1 MNQNQNLHSTLWH
14 LFWNN
19 YDKLA
24 IAAREGTP
32 EDCEKLLKEGWQ
44 LEARNELGLTPL
56 MISTKNPNIEV
67 FRFLLKTGAN
77 INVVDDNGQGLL
89 AHAVANAK
97 LEIVKEIADLTK
109 ARFNDFNYRGYKK
122 YVERYNLINNL
133 AKGDDKFLASLLGYD
148 LENQKNR
155 YEAVNVPYVFLAAMN
170 PDLRVW
176 DYLEEKGCDLSI
188 GIKDDINL
196 FTLAL
201 EDNPNP
207 DFIDYLMKKN
217 LFINNPDLIYKH
229 ILENHSVGV
238 WKRIFEVGVPK
249 EDYLLYLLLSKVK
262 QPNPEI
268 VTLLADEKSVKIRLD
283 GLTVC
288 HLVAEQENPVYFKIL
303 KNAGADLND
312 KNDYETTPLM
322 LACAYNPNIKVVDY
336 LIENGAD
343 ISARDLYGW
352 DVLSWSMKNS
362 NLEIAKRLIG
372 LGANI
377 HTKTVKEDEN
387 LLITALKNGANLEKV
402 EYLLSL
408 GIDINENGKRGF
420 PAIFYSASYNTD
432 IEVLDYLIKKGADVN
447 FTPEFNPKFNLLIGA
462 AVNKNPDIIKYLI
475 SKGLDIDN
483 ARDNTGCTPLL
494 VAATNSNL
502 EVFYTLVQMGADIK
516 AVDHDNNNVL
526 LMASAYNENYQII
539 PLLLQMGF
547 SLDYRNDLGENA
559 IIAATKNRNPEIF
572 QVLMLNSGAYSD
584 KEIAKKYINSADI
597 YGNTLLMHAIK
608 NNNVE
613 IIKYLINKGADVN
626 AKDCKNNTVLIQAVS
641 QISDSNIIELLINA
655 GADVKAEDNNG
666 FDCLGYA
673 VLNNTNEEI
682 IKLLINKGLN
692 VKKVYEKGFKTL
704 AFYAAGNPN
713 PEIMQI
719 LIDNGVDFD
728 FKQANDLKNF
738 APVDYNFYME
748 RDKSKFMTPLMLAA
762 EAGTPEVCE
771 VLIKA
776 GSRLETK
783 DISGRTPLIISTAN
797 PNPDVFRTLLKYGAD
812 IKALDY
818 FKQGVLNHALAKSSL
833 ELVKEIAKLTKAK
846 FHNFNYSIYVNNKA
860 KMQALRQRASEDK
873 EFYET
878 LLSVGIEPYYPKENK
893 FPYIFLAA
901 MNPDLRV
908 LEFLEEKGC
917 DLKLGT
923 IEENV
928 FTHALS
934 SNPNPNIINYLLS
947 KKLFI
952 NDANIIVSCIV
963 KNQSLEFWKRVLEI
977 LFKKDYQFGDGT
989 SLLMALFMENGN
1001 PNTEIVSLLTDKT
1014 SVSLKTNRGR
1024 TACHYAS
1031 GKDDLVYL
1039 EILKNAGANLNEK
1052 DNFGVT
1058 PFMSACAFNPNPEII
1073 DYFIENGANLKE
1085 RDSSGNDA
1093 LLWAMVNPNLSVIK
1107 HLVDL
1112 GADIH
1117 TKNKNLNNILTIALK
1132 NRASLEIVNYI
1143 LSLGI
1148 DVNEINEEGLPPIFY
1163 AASLNPYPEV
1173 LDLLIKKGAS
1183 LKIEGLSENEILLG
1197 ALANN
1202 TNEKVIEYLLNYG
1215 FDINLAKPNG
1225 ITPILDAAQN
1235 PNFKIFNML
1244 LEKGANIKQEDS
1256 INNNVLHVA
1265 ALRNENPQFIEFLL
1279 NKGFSIEKRNK
1290 YGNTA
1295 VFAASRNVNIDVIKT
1310 LVAKGGNLKGINDFG
1325 DTILMY
1331 LFSSANNEAHNVISI
1346 EMVKYLIEN
1355 GVDVNARNSVNQTAL
1370 MLAVDNVTDPEYI
1383 ELLITAGADVNAE
1396 DDNGYT
1402 PYKIAKEYNPNPAI
1416 AEMIKKYSLMCQP
1429 ENSKF
1434 NIPTN
1439 IN

>member
-24 IAAREGTP
+24 IAAKEGTP
-32 EDCEKLLKEGWQ
+32 EDCEKLLKEGWK
-44 LEARNELGLTPL
+44 LEARNEFGLTPL

-67 FRFLLKTGAN
+67 FRFLLNAGAN

-97 LEIVKEIADLTK
+97 LEIVKEIAEKTNAKL
-109 ARFNDFNYRGYKK
+109 NDFNYRDYKK
-122 YVERYNLINNL
+122 YVERYNLMNNL
-133 AKGDDKFLASLLGYD
+133 AKGNNKFLASLLGYD

-155 YEAVNVPYVFLAAMN
+155 YEAVNVPYVFLAACN
-170 PDLRVW
+170 PDLRVL
-176 DYLEEKGCDLSI
+176 DYLEENGCDLSI
-188 GIKDDINL
+188 GMKDDINV
-196 FTLAL
+196 FTGAL
-201 EDNPNP
+201 ESNPNP
-207 DFIDYLMKKN
+207 EVIDYLIKKN
-217 LFINNPDLIYKH
+217 LFINNPDLIYRH
-229 ILENHSVGV
+229 ILENTSVEV
-238 WKRIFEVGVPK
+238 WEKLFEVSVPK
-249 EDYLLYLLLSKVK
+249 EDYLLYLFLSKHDN
-262 QPNPEI
+262 PNPK
-268 VTLLADEKSVKIRLD
+268 VVALLADEKSIKVKTDTYSPCLLAVEKSDPIYL
-283 GLTVC
+283 
-288 HLVAEQENPVYFKIL
+288 KIL
-303 KNAGADLND
+303 KEAGADLNES
-312 KNDYETTPLM
+312 NDYGVSPLM
-322 LACAYNPNIKVVDY
+322 SAVSYNPNIEIFNY

-343 ISARDLYGW
+343 ISAVDNRGCN
-352 DVLSWSMKNS
+352 VLMYSMLNP
-362 NLEIAKRLIG
+362 NINIAKRLID
-372 LGANI
+372 LGADVQV
-377 HTKTVKEDEN
+377 KTPAENEN
-387 LLITALKNGANLEKV
+387 LLMIALKNGANLEKV

-420 PAIFYSASYNTD
+420 PAIYYSASYNTD

-475 SKGLDIDN
+475 SKGLDIN
-483 ARDNTGCTPLL
+483 ARDNTSCTPLL

-559 IIAATKNRNPEIF
+559 LIAATKNRNPEIF
-572 QVLMLNSGAYSD
+572 QVLMLNSGAYSN
-584 KEIAKKYINSADI
+584 KEIAKKYLNSADI

-613 IIKYLINKGADVN
+613 IIKYLIDKGADVN
-626 AKDCKNNTVLIQAVS
+626 EKDRYNKTVLIHAVS
-641 QISDSNIIELLINA
+641 NITDLNIIELLINA
-655 GADVKAEDNNG
+655 GANVNAEDICG
-666 FDCLGYA
+666 FDVINYA
-673 VLNNTNEEI
+673 AMKNTNPEI
-682 IKLLINKGLN
+682 IKLLMNKGSN
-692 VKKVYEKGFKTL
+692 VKRIYNNGFTL
-704 AFYAAGNPN
+704 AHYAATNPN
-713 PEIMQI
+713 SEIMQL

-728 FKQANDLKNF
+728 TKLGKELEFLKPLNYEIIYDNDN
-738 APVDYNFYME
+738 
-748 RDKSKFMTPLMLAA
+748 SKYFTPLAIASLY
-762 EAGTPEVCE
+762 GTLEVCE

-776 GSRLETK
+776 GSRLEVK
-783 DISGRTPLIISTAN
+783 DRYGNTPLMLSTKNNN
-797 PNPDVFRTLLKYGAD
+797 PEVFRLLLKYGAD

-818 FKQGVLNHALAKSSL
+818 IKQGVFNHALSNSCL
-833 ELVKEIAKLTKAK
+833 ELVKEIAELTKVK
-846 FHNFNYSIYVNNKA
+846 FHNYNYKIYIKNKVNA
-860 KMQALRQRASEDK
+860 MALRAQVEKDK
-873 EFYET
+873 ELLQR
-878 LLSVGIEPYYPKENK
+878 LLSIGIDPNLPKENK
-893 FPYIFLAA
+893 LPYIFLAA

-952 NDANIIVSCIV
+952 YDANIIVSCIV
-963 KNQSLEFWKRVLEI
+963 KNQSLEFWKRVLETI
-977 LFKKDYQFGDGT
+977 FKKDYQFGDGT

-1001 PNTEIVSLLTDKT
+1001 PNPAIVDLLADNI
-1014 SVSLKTNRGR
+1014 SVNLKTINGK

-1039 EILKNAGANLNEK
+1039 EILKNAGANINEK
-1052 DNFGVT
+1052 DNSGVT
-1058 PFMSACAFNPNPEII
+1058 PFMGACAFNPNPEII

-1132 NRASLEIVNYI
+1132 NRAGLEIVNYI

-1148 DVNEINEEGLPPIFY
+1148 DVNEKNEEGLPPIYY

-1183 LKIEGLSENEILLG
+1183 LKIEGLSENEILLV

-1265 ALRNENPQFIEFLL
+1265 AMRNENPQFIEFLL

-1383 ELLITAGADVNAE
+1383 ELLVAAGADVNAE

-1416 AEMIKKYSLMCQP
+1416 AEMIKKYSLMSQP

-1434 NIPTN
+1434 NIPTI